1 MRQKLPS
8 CGCVRI
14 SPPPLWI
21 WLKLLFVII
30 TTFIFSC
37 SSFAYTWYENTF
49 TVDNV
54 EYGQIDS
61 ETCAVIGKSSDLL
74 EVVIPENVYGY
85 YGLFKVVEV
94 ADEAFYASEY
104 DYWKTSPTSVTLPH
118 TIKRIG
124 DRAFYGCKDLVSVKI
139 VNNRDSWNA
148 DPYYYL
154 EEIGEYAFAEC
165 SALTQDLQFE
175 KTSEDTITYMVRKIG
190 SHAYE
195 NCTALTFACLDY
207 SNRMEGEYGEI
218 EYTIT
223 DVGTHIFY
231 GCTALTGASLLGA
244 FDEFP
249 AYTFYGCSALKE
261 ARTVAYKAEYERIGA
276 YAFSHSG
283 ILSHSFTTK
292 LKEIGDYA
300 FEYTSLGYSYYSRY
314 TIDLPES
321 LEKIGKGAFRYCSGI
336 YHIALPGKIT
346 EIPDSAFYYS
356 GLQEVKIPVN
366 VKRIGEYAFAQSSG
380 LTNIVIPDSVEE
392 IGNYAFWPLFFYS
405 WDQRDVYLKCY
416 ALNPPQSHSSSFG
429 SSYILTVP
437 TESLDLYAS
446 APGWDR
452 MTNRTGMDVTVL
464 SDEEWTILSEVNDE
478 LVNCGWESEW
488 HKFSGV
494 CAPDYYPHI
503 ELSNGHI
510 SSIDLSGSSDYNY
523 SKITGEFPTSVL
535 KLPYIESIDLSY
547 NALNGNPAELIKT
560 FREDNPTAGLNVK
573 ELWMN
578 SNRLSGDLSEIPPL
592 FPQLTTLHLAGNC
605 FSEVS
610 SPLPE
615 TITSVSISN
624 QTIDREVVFDITG
637 VPGSNRVDN
646 WPTILLYNPQTH
658 SFVTNIDGTF
668 YYGGAGY
675 GSLRGKLEYN
685 DEMLILKKIQSNM
698 CRYVGENGGKIEC
711 TVEKD
716 ENNPCKGS
724 LTLIFRFNPG
734 DSNFDTAVD
743 ILDLQTIVLDIL
755 QQLPEDKPYNRS
767 AANVYPTEEDRR
779 NDPKVNVQDIV
790 VLVNMLLEEESP
802 SPQSILR
809 VNGSVDA
816 QGSVYCKHGKLFIT
830 SDVPVAAFDITVDN
844 CDFEN
849 ISETLDEIGFAYSVR
864 ETEAG
869 FRIIG
874 YNLENKALPSGDVE
888 IATVSTESAMV
899 GAVLLSDFTANPVL
913 CRLNAVESGIGQ
925 TRCGDGPEITSDGKS
940 IFISSENEC
949 EWVIYSVD
957 GHEIAAGTSVGQQI
971 IKTLTQGTVIV
982 MAKSDGGITTRKIIV
997 NQ

>member
-1 MRQKLPS
+1 M
-8 CGCVRI
+8 
-14 SPPPLWI
+14 
-21 WLKLLFVII
+21 
-30 TTFIFSC
+30 
-37 SSFAYTWYENTF
+37 
-49 TVDNV
+49 DDV

-85 YGLFKVVEV
+85 YGSFKVVEV

-175 KTSEDTITYMVRKIG
+175 KTSEDTIRYMVRKIG

-195 NCTALTFACLDY
+195 NCTSLTTAFLDY
-207 SNRMEGEYGEI
+207 SNRLQGEYGEI

-300 FEYTSLGYSYYSRY
+300 FENTSLGCNDYTRY

-336 YHIALPGKIT
+336 YHITLPSKIT
-346 EIPDSAFYYS
+346 EISDSAFCYS

-366 VKRIGEYAFAQSSG
+366 VKRIGKYAFAWSSG
-380 LTNIVIPDSVEE
+380 LANIIIPDGVEE
-392 IGNYAFWPLFFYS
+392 IGDYAFWSLNS
-405 WDQRDVYLKCY
+405 DRWTQHDVYLKCY
-416 ALNPPQSHSSSFG
+416 ALNPPQSNSSSFD

-437 TESLDLYAS
+437 TESSDLYAS

-464 SDEEWTILSEVNDE
+464 SDEEWTVLSEFNDE
-478 LVNCGWESEW
+478 LVNLGWKSEW

-494 CAPDYYPHI
+494 CAPDYYPQI
-503 ELSNGHI
+503 KLSGGHI
-510 SSIDLSGSSDYNY
+510 SAIDLSGTSDYNY
-523 SKITGEFPTSVL
+523 SKITGEFPTTVL
-535 KLPYIESIDLSY
+535 KLPYLESINLSK
-547 NALNGNPAELIKT
+547 NAFSGNFAESVKA
-560 FREDNPTAGLNVK
+560 FREANPTAGLNIK
-573 ELWMN
+573 ELLLG
-578 SNRLSGDLSEIPPL
+578 SNKLSGDVSEIPPL
-592 FPQLTTLHLAGNC
+592 FPQLTTLSLYGNC

-610 SPLPE
+610 APLPE
-615 TITSVSISN
+615 TLTTVETNN
-624 QTIDREVVFDITG
+624 QAINREVIFDITG
-637 VPGSNRVDN
+637 KPGSDSVDN
-646 WPTILLYNPQTH
+646 WPTILLYNPETRSYVTAAEG
-658 SFVTNIDGTF
+658 SFCDRESYPGRLQGTLA
-668 YYGGAGY
+668 YEG
-675 GSLRGKLEYN
+675 GKLLLKE
-685 DEMLILKKIQSNM
+685 ILPNYRK
-698 CRYVGENGGKIEC
+698 YHGENGGKMNC
-711 TVEKD
+711 TVEKG
-716 ENNPCKGS
+716 ENNPCGGS
-724 LTLIFRFNPG
+724 LTLIFRFAPG
-734 DSNFDTAVD
+734 DSNFDTVVD
-743 ILDLQTIVLDIL
+743 VLDLQMSVLDIL
-755 QQLPEDKPYNRS
+755 GQLPKDKPYNKS
-767 AANVYPTEEDRR
+767 AANVYPTDEDRR
-779 NDPKVNVQDIV
+779 NEPNVNVQDVV

-802 SPQSILR
+802 SPQSMLR

-816 QGSVYCKHGKLFIT
+816 QASVYCKDGKLFIT
-830 SDVPVAAFDITVDN
+830 SDVPVAAFDITADN

-849 ISETLDEIGFAYSVR
+849 ISEALDEIGFAYSVR
-864 ETEAG
+864 ETESG

-874 YNLENKALPSGDVE
+874 YNLENKGLTSGDVE
-888 IATVSTESAMV
+888 IATVSAESAVV
-899 GAVLLSDFTANPVL
+899 GAALLSDSAANPVP
-913 CRLNAVESGIGQ
+913 CRLNAIESGIGQ
-925 TRCGDGPEITSDGKS
+925 TRCGEGPEITSDGKTIS
-940 IFISSENEC
+940 ISSENEC

-957 GHEIAAGTSVGQQI
+957 GHEIASGTSVGQQI
-971 IKTLTQGTVIV
+971 IKTPMQGTMIVI
-982 MAKSDGGITTRKIIV
+982 AKSDSGITTRKIIV